1 MRVIKGIDEMKGFSS
16 ALTAEGKSVVLVPT
30 MGCLHQGHLEL
41 LKKGR
46 GLGHSLVMSIFVNPL
61 QFGPKEDYKAYPR
74 DMERDLKIA
83 GDAGVDVVFAP
94 ESSEIY
100 SEGPDTHATFV
111 DVEGLSRSLCGV
123 SRPGHFRGVA
133 TVVLKLFNIV
143 RPQKAVFG
151 KKDFQQFL
159 IIRKMVRDLNLDIEI
174 VPVETIREPD
184 GLAMSSR
191 NTYLNPVERK
201 AAAAIPASLR
211 AAKDA
216 YSQGERNP
224 AAIMGDMKK
233 IIENEG
239 RAVIEYITVCD
250 PLTLKALSR
259 IGQGAL
265 VAVAVRLGSARLI
278 DNILLQEE

>member
-1 MRVIKGIDEMKGFSS
+1 MRVIKAIEEMKGFSS
-16 ALTAEGKSVVLVPT
+16 ARAAEGRSVVLAPT
-30 MGCLHQGHLEL
+30 MGSLHQGHLEL

-46 GLGHSLVMSIFVNPL
+46 GLGHALVMSIFVNPL
-61 QFGPKEDYKAYPR
+61 QFGPKEDYNGYPR
-74 DMERDLKIA
+74 DMERDLRIA
-83 GDAGVDVVFAP
+83 GEADVDAVFAP

-100 SEGPDTHATFV
+100 PEGHDTFV
-111 DVEGLSRSLCGV
+111 DVEGLSKRLCGV

-133 TVVLKLFNIV
+133 TIVLKLFNIV

-151 KKDFQQFL
+151 KKDFQQLL

-174 VPVETIREPD
+174 VPVDTVRESD

-191 NTYLNPVERK
+191 NAYLNPAERK

-216 YSQGERNP
+216 YSRGERNP
-224 AAIMGDMKK
+224 SAIMEDMKK

-239 RAVIEYITVCD
+239 PAVIEYITVCD
-250 PLTLKALSR
+250 PFTLKDVSSIVR
-259 IGQGAL
+259 GAL
-265 VAVAVRLGSARLI
+265 VAVAVRLGAARLI

>member
-1 MRVIKGIDEMKGFSS
+1 
-16 ALTAEGKSVVLVPT
+16 
-30 MGCLHQGHLEL
+30 
-41 LKKGR
+41 
-46 GLGHSLVMSIFVNPL
+46 MSIFVNPL

-83 GDAGVDVVFAP
+83 GEADVDVVFAP

-100 SEGPDTHATFV
+100 PEGHATFV
-111 DVEGLSRSLCGV
+111 DVEGLSNRLCGV

-159 IIRKMVRDLNLDIEI
+159 IIQKMVNDLNLDVELI
-174 VPVETIREPD
+174 PVETVREPD

-191 NTYLNPVERK
+191 NAYMNPVERK

-216 YSQGERNP
+216 FSRGERNP
-224 AAIMGDMKK
+224 SAIVRDMKK

-239 RAVIEYITVCD
+239 PAVIEYVTVCD
-250 PLTLKALSR
+250 PVTLKDISS
-259 IGQGAL
+259 IGRGAL
-265 VAVAVRLGSARLI
+265 VAVAVRLGAARLI

>member
-1 MRVIKGIDEMKGFSS
+1 MRVIKGIEEMKGFSS
-16 ALTAEGKSVVLVPT
+16 ARAAQGRSVALVPT
-30 MGCLHQGHLEL
+30 MGCLHKGHLEL

-46 GLGHSLVMSIFVNPL
+46 SLGDALVMSIFVNPL

-74 DMERDLKIA
+74 DMERDIKIA
-83 GDAGVDVVFAP
+83 GEAGVDVVFAP
-94 ESSEIY
+94 ESSEVY
-100 SEGPDTHATFV
+100 PEGHDTFV
-111 DVEGLSRSLCGV
+111 DVEKLSRSLCGV
-123 SRPGHFRGVA
+123 SRPWHFRGVA

-159 IIRKMVRDLNLDIEI
+159 IIQKMVGDLNLDVELI
-174 VPVETIREPD
+174 PVETVREPD

-191 NTYLNPVERK
+191 NGYLNPVERK

-216 YSQGERNP
+216 YARGERNP
-224 AAIMGDMKK
+224 SAIMEDMKK

-250 PLTLKALSR
+250 PITLKDISR

-265 VAVAVRLGSARLI
+265 VAVAVRIGATRLI

>member
-1 MRVIKGIDEMKGFSS
+1 MRVIKAIEEMKGFSS
-16 ALTAEGKSVVLVPT
+16 ARAAEGKSVVLVPT
-30 MGCLHQGHLEL
+30 MGSLHQGHLEL

-46 GLGHSLVMSIFVNPL
+46 GLGHALVMSIFVNPL
-61 QFGPKEDYKAYPR
+61 QFGPKEDYNGYPR
-74 DMERDLKIA
+74 DMERDLRIA
-83 GDAGVDVVFAP
+83 GEAGVDAVFAP

-100 SEGPDTHATFV
+100 PEGHDTFV
-111 DVEGLSRSLCGV
+111 DVEGLSKRLCGV
-123 SRPGHFRGVA
+123 SRPVHFRGVA

-151 KKDFQQFL
+151 KKDFQQLL

-174 VPVETIREPD
+174 VPVDTVRESD

-191 NTYLNPVERK
+191 NAYLNPVERK
-201 AAAAIPASLR
+201 AAAAIPAALR

-216 YSQGERNP
+216 YSRGERNP
-224 AAIMGDMKK
+224 SAIVRDMKK

-239 RAVIEYITVCD
+239 PAVIEYITVCD
-250 PLTLKALSR
+250 PFTLKDVSI
-259 IGQGAL
+259 IGRGAL
-265 VAVAVRLGSARLI
+265 VAVAVRLGAARLI